1 MPTMRAFVIT
11 GPQQAQVM
19 EVPTPVARP
28 GEVVVSV
35 ERVGVCGTDV
45 AFFTGEMPFLHD
57 GNAKYPMRI
66 GHEWM
71 GIVSSV
77 GRPEDDGWLG
87 QRVTGDT
94 MLGCRQCS
102 RCTAGR
108 QHLCADR
115 LEVGVR
121 GGKDGALAE
130 QVCVPVTSL
139 FALPDIVDATAG
151 ALVEPAG
158 NAWRS
163 VQAAQVHAGSRVLI
177 IGPGTIGLLAALF
190 ARADG
195 VEVHLLGRSER
206 SLNFARSLGFADV
219 WTEETLPDLP
229 FDAVIN
235 ASTSGDVPAR
245 AVELVEPGRRVVY
258 VGLAGSGSTVDSRS
272 LVFKDITAIGILSG
286 SPGTTQTIAAFA
298 DGAVDPRPLVAATV
312 GLSEIGA
319 ILAGTRPRTASAAP
333 KFHVD
338 PRLD

>member
-1 MPTMRAFVIT
+1 MMRAFVIT
-11 GPQQAQVM
+11 GPHQAEVM
-19 EVPTPVARP
+19 EVPTPVPGP
-28 GEVVVSV
+28 GEVVVGI

-57 GNAKYPMRI
+57 GNAAYPMRI

-71 GIVSSV
+71 GTVVAVGSS
-77 GRPEDDGWLG
+77 EDEGWLG

-94 MLGCRQCS
+94 MLGCRHCS
-102 RCTAGR
+102 RCASGR
-108 QHLCADR
+108 QHLCDAR

-163 VQAAQVHAGSRVLI
+163 VQAAKLHAGSRVLI
-177 IGPGTIGLLAALF
+177 IGPGTIGLLAALI

-206 SLNFARSLGFADV
+206 SLSFARSLGFLET
-219 WTEETLPDLP
+219 WTQESLPNLP

-258 VGLAGSGSTVDSRS
+258 VGLAGSGSVVDSRA
-272 LVFKDITAIGILSG
+272 LVFKDLTAVGILSG

-298 DGAVDPRPLVAATV
+298 DGSVDPRPLVAATV
-312 GLSEIGA
+312 GLTEIGA
-319 ILAGTRPRTASAAP
+319 ILAGTRPRAASAAP

-338 PRLD
+338 PRLS

>member
-1 MPTMRAFVIT
+1 MMRAFVIT
-11 GPQQAQVM
+11 GPGQAAVM
-19 EVPTPVARP
+19 EVPTPVPSP
-28 GEVVVSV
+28 GEVVVGI

-57 GNAKYPMRI
+57 GNAAYPMRI

-71 GIVSSV
+71 GTVVAVGSS
-77 GRPEDDGWLG
+77 EHDGWLG

-94 MLGCRQCS
+94 MLGCRHCA
-102 RCTAGR
+102 RCASGR
-108 QHLCADR
+108 QHLCDAR

-130 QVCVPVTSL
+130 QVCVPATSL

-158 NAWRS
+158 NAYRS
-163 VQAAQVHAGSRVLI
+163 VQAAKLHAGSRVLI

-206 SLNFARSLGFADV
+206 SLSFARSLGFLDT
-219 WTEETLPDLP
+219 WTQESLPDLP

-235 ASTSGDVPAR
+235 ASTSGEVPAR

-258 VGLAGSGSTVDSRS
+258 VGLSGSGSTVDSRA
-272 LVFKDITAIGILSG
+272 LVFKDLTAVGILSG
-286 SPGTTQTIAAFA
+286 SPGTKQTIAAFA
-298 DGAVDPRPLVAATV
+298 DGSVDPRPLVAATV
-312 GLSEIGA
+312 GLADIGA

-338 PRLD
+338 PRIS